1 MKRGYSLLYL
11 IKRSKKSS
19 SPSLM
24 LGLLWEFSLIKD
36 RFTEWIDA
44 CCHCSGCIHT
54 EGSVE
59 IFNSGF
65 LIYQNKDTTE
75 FKAPHPIDEKI
86 LRIGKHFVRF
96 CHLSS
101 FFLRIRLI
109 RESVIPNTNQ
119 KSDSNAQNDR
129 HFKPKMFFFHT
140 LSFLFSFVFVY
151 VSYLFNDVICIRD
164 FKFNIKGA

>member
-1 MKRGYSLLYL
+1 MLFFNRVEIRVVWRGVTPLLYL

-19 SPSLM
+19 SPSLI
-24 LGLLWEFSLIKD
+24 LGLFWEFSLIKD

-59 IFNSGF
+59 ISNSGF

-75 FKAPHPIDEKI
+75 FKASHPIDEKI

-96 CHLSS
+96 CHVTGEMKSI
-101 FFLRIRLI
+101 RIRMI
-109 RESVIPNTNQ
+109 NGTYGI
-119 KSDSNAQNDR
+119 
-129 HFKPKMFFFHT
+129 
-140 LSFLFSFVFVY
+140 
-151 VSYLFNDVICIRD
+151 I
-164 FKFNIKGA
+164 